1 MNTTVNPK
9 LNDLK
14 QELVASLIEK
24 EIINLLVLLCFTQL
38 ALNSTILIEGFT
50 LFTGYVAGLTN

>member
-24 EIINLLVLLCFTQL
+24 EIINEFFSKERCH
-38 ALNSTILIEGFT
+38 A
-50 LFTGYVAGLTN
+50 